1 MVSCAMR
8 IVSSRGRRR
17 NNSGRNVNIFKARKI
32 GRFLTRKAPRFRT
45 KTALELALELA
56 LGVVWCTDR
65 AQRFKRDERPCANVV
80 AGPAARRSGLVPD
93 RGEQVSAAADG
104 ANDSGLGRVRLDL
117 AADAHDPEIDGA
129 VEGFGV
135 ARICELQ

>member
-1 MVSCAMR
+1 M
-8 IVSSRGRRR
+8 
-17 NNSGRNVNIFKARKI
+17 SGHAQM
-32 GRFLTRKAPRFRT
+32 
-45 KTALELALELA
+45 LA
-56 LGVVWCTDR
+56 G
-65 AQRFKRDERPCANVV
+65 Q
-80 AGPAARRSGLVPD
+80 AARRSGLVPD

-104 ANDSGLGRVRLDL
+104 ANDGRLGRVRLDL